1 MERGKGK
8 GKRKGKGKAWL
19 RNTDAALF
27 WLSVCPVHL
36 SRPRSSYH
44 IESRSR
50 VTSLGTCVAV
60 YLLCRV
66 FDPWLHACH
75 CIGVICVATCKCVAI
90 GNLHRCLYLIPFLP
104 VFLCDIAMLCCLCA
118 CKFIKNCCICSLRCI
133 VGDVC
138 LLLQLRYI
146 EYERR
151 KLPPTLLAESTD
163 NTYQVRQTDKYEI
176 KINPRHVLLLLF
188 CLCFSSHGHFFSYY
202 VAFFA
207 LDECYYVGWSV
218 FHLTCLVD
226 WLGQRPEP
234 CVQTPTPT
242 PAPRSTFN
250 MNIHAL
256 SSVSLSL

>member
-1 MERGKGK
+1 MP
-8 GKRKGKGKAWL
+8 A
-19 RNTDAALF
+19 TA
-27 WLSVCPVHL
+27 SV
-36 SRPRSSYH
+36 SSA
-44 IESRSR
+44 
-50 VTSLGTCVAV
+50 SLHVNVLPLGIYT
-60 YLLCRV
+60 
-66 FDPWLHACH
+66 
-75 CIGVICVATCKCVAI
+75 GVSISF
-90 GNLHRCLYLIPFLP
+90 IPFLT
-104 VFLCDIAMLCCLCA
+104 VFICDIAMLCCLCA

-188 CLCFSSHGHFFSYY
+188 CLFFSSHGHFFSY

-207 LDECYYVGWSV
+207 LDECNYVGWSV

-256 SSVSLSL
+256 SSVCIAFPLNGTFLKIRLL